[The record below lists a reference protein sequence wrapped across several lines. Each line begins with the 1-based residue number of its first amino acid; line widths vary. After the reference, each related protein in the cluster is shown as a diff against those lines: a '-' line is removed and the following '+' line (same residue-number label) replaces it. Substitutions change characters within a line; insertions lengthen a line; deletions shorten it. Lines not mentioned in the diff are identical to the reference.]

1 MGYHKMKAVLITGGA
16 GFIGSHLCDL
26 FCDRDYKVICVDN
39 LMTSEEKNISRS
51 RARKDFIFLR
61 HDISMPLT
69 IKGRLD
75 MVLHFA
81 SCASPVDYIAHP
93 FETLKAGSYG
103 TINSLELARE
113 KKARFVLA
121 STSEVYGDP
130 LVHPQTESYWGH
142 VNPVGPRSVYD
153 EAKRF
158 AEAVTMA
165 YHRFYRLNTGIARIF
180 NTYGPR
186 MRMRDGRAVPNFII
200 QALKNEP
207 MTIYGTGSQT
217 RSFCY
222 VNDLIEGVFRLAHSD
237 IVDPVNLGNPVEMTI
252 KDLALLVIK
261 LTDSGSLLKYEP
273 LPQDDPKQRRPDIAR
288 AKNKLG
294 WEPQVGLEE
303 GLAATINCFKQ
314 RIA

>member
-1 MGYHKMKAVLITGGA
+1 MKAVLITGGA

-26 FCDRDYKVICVDN
+26 FCDRDYKVTCVDN
-39 LMTSEEKNISRS
+39 LMTSEEKNIN
-51 RARKDFIFLR
+51 RAKAYRDFIFLR
-61 HDISMPLT
+61 HDMSMPLI
-69 IKGRLD
+69 IKDHLD
-75 MVLHFA
+75 MVLHLA
-81 SCASPVDYIAHP
+81 SPASPVDYMAHP
-93 FETLKAGSYG
+93 LETLKAGSYG

-186 MRMRDGRAVPNFII
+186 MRMRDGRAVPNFIA

-222 VNDLIEGVFRLAHSD
+222 VNDLIEGVFKLAHSD

-273 LPQDDPKQRRPDIAR
+273 LPQDDPKQRKPDIAR
-288 AKNKLG
+288 AQSNLG

-303 GLAATINCFKQ
+303 GLSATINCFKQ

>member
-1 MGYHKMKAVLITGGA
+1 MKAVLITGGA

-26 FCDRDYKVICVDN
+26 FCDRDYKVTCVDN
-39 LMTSEEKNISRS
+39 LMTSEEKNIN
-51 RARKDFIFLR
+51 RAKAYRDFIFLR
-61 HDISMPLT
+61 HDMSMPLI
-69 IKGRLD
+69 IKDHLD
-75 MVLHFA
+75 MVLHLA
-81 SCASPVDYIAHP
+81 SPASPVDYMAHP
-93 FETLKAGSYG
+93 LETLKAGSYG

-130 LVHPQTESYWGH
+130 LVHPQIESYWGH

-186 MRMRDGRAVPNFII
+186 MRMRDGRAVPNFIA

-222 VNDLIEGVFRLAHSD
+222 VNDVIEGIFRLAHSD

-252 KDLALLVIK
+252 KNLALLVIK
-261 LTDSGSLLKYEP
+261 LTDSRSLLKHEP
-273 LPQDDPKQRRPDIAR
+273 LPQDDPKQRKPDIAR
-288 AKNKLG
+288 AQSNLG

-303 GLAATINCFKQ
+303 GLSATINCFKQ
-314 RIA
+314 RIV